1 MTKQEYDKRF
11 DDMYTEYNKYDYRSP
26 EARKLWKDFH
36 DEMRDYQTAYHEKA
50 DKVAD
55 RVYHTLGY
63 KLSKAQEDVVRNLI
77 KDMYTAKLGKEF
89 MLNHYEIWQ
98 HAEST
103 TEFCF
108 SYYGRGAYLER
119 MNTKTLE
126 KLESLGVF
134 TVEKIGG
141 SYSDTVIPN
150 FDFELT
156 EEERS
161 F

>member
-1 MTKQEYDKRF
+1 MTRQEYDKRF
-11 DDMYTEYNKYDYRSP
+11 KEMYAEYKKYDYRSP

-36 DEMRDYQTAYHEKA
+36 DEMRDCKLAYCEKA

-55 RVYHTLGY
+55 RVYPTLGY
-63 KLSKAQEDVVRNLI
+63 KLSKAQEEVVRKLI

-89 MLNHYEIWQ
+89 MLNHYEIWE
-98 HAEST
+98 HKESV

-108 SYYGRGAYLER
+108 SYYDRGAYHER
-119 MNTKTLE
+119 MNTRTLE
-126 KLESLGVF
+126 KLECLGVF
-134 TVEKIGG
+134 KVEEIGG
-141 SYSDTVIPN
+141 SWSDTVIPN

-156 EEERS
+156 EEERT

>member
-1 MTKQEYDKRF
+1 MTRQEYDKRF
-11 DDMYTEYNKYDYRSP
+11 NEMYTEYKKYDYRSD
-26 EARKLWKDFH
+26 EARKLWKDFY
-36 DEMRDYQTAYHEKA
+36 DKMNECKRAYHEKEE
-50 DKVAD
+50 KVVD
-55 RVYHTLGY
+55 RVYPTLGY
-63 KLSKAQEDVVRNLI
+63 KLSKAQEKVVRNLI

-89 MLNHYEIWQ
+89 MLNHYEIWR
-98 HAEST
+98 HEERT
-103 TEFCF
+103 TEFIF
-108 SYYGRGAYLER
+108 SYYERGAYLER

-134 TVEKIGG
+134 TVEKVGG
-141 SYSDTVIPN
+141 TWSDTVIPN

>member
-1 MTKQEYDKRF
+1 MTKQEYDRRF
-11 DDMYTEYNKYDYRSP
+11 NEMYAEYTKYDYRSD

-36 DEMRDYQTAYHEKA
+36 DEMNECKRVYRERAEA
-50 DKVAD
+50 VAD
-55 RVYHTLGY
+55 RVYPTLGY
-63 KLSKAQEDVVRNLI
+63 KLSKAQETVVRNLI
-77 KDMYTAKLGKEF
+77 KDMYTAKLGKDF
-89 MLNHYEIWQ
+89 MLNHYEIWE
-98 HAEST
+98 HEEST

-108 SYYGRGAYLER
+108 SYYDRGAYLER

-134 TVEKIGG
+134 TVERVGG